1 MELDSRHLAL
11 LKRHAGIVEAR
22 RVTAYE
28 CVRRTPNG
36 HDHRVRVEIQEA
48 RPGVTPRY
56 FLVASADGKVEHDN
70 GNDDLGQAI
79 CGIPWHKLE
88 PHDEP
93 DDSTGTCNSWPW
105 SRSWQRARAARR
117 RNSPWPGCSSRERTS
132 CQSPAPSAVATC
144 GKMWPRPRWSS
155 MPRSLNELTRHL
167 PKGRL
172 FSQRAFPA

>member
-1 MELDSRHLAL
+1 MELDPRHLAL
-11 LKRHAGIVEAR
+11 LKRHAGVVEAR

-56 FLVASADGKVEHDN
+56 FVVARADGKVEYDS

-88 PHDEP
+88 PQDEP
-93 DDSTGTCNSWPW
+93 DEATEPDLSTPM
-105 SRSWQRARAARR
+105 SRTVIREKKPSKSAKAKK
-117 RNSPWPGCSSRERTS
+117 SR
-132 CQSPAPSAVATC
+132 
-144 GKMWPRPRWSS
+144 
-155 MPRSLNELTRHL
+155 
-167 PKGRL
+167 
-172 FSQRAFPA
+172 

>member
-1 MELDSRHLAL
+1 MPSADWRSEGRRQAAEAAGGELMELDPRHLAL

-36 HDHRVRVEIQEA
+36 HGHRVRVEIQEA

-56 FLVASADGKVEHDN
+56 LVVASADGKVVYDN

-88 PHDEP
+88 PHDE
-93 DDSTGTCNSWPW
+93 TG
-105 SRSWQRARAARR
+105 
-117 RNSPWPGCSSRERTS
+117 
-132 CQSPAPSAVATC
+132 
-144 GKMWPRPRWSS
+144 
-155 MPRSLNELTRHL
+155 
-167 PKGRL
+167 
-172 FSQRAFPA
+172 